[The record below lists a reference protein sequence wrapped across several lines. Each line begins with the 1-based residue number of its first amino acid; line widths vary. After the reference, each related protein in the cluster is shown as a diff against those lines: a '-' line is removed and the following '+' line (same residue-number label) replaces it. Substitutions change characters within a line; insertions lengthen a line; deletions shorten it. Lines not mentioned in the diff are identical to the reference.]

1 MGHQKSKEMSQSLL
15 FCASQSHHKIVGI
28 VSHFLQTSFTF
39 EAYAYMEKFCISR
52 RGNVLIEIHHLM
64 KRYGNNLAV
73 NDLNLTL
80 EPGHIYGFLGPNGA
94 GKSTTM
100 NIITGY
106 IGATSGEVLIN
117 GHDINKE
124 PEQAKKCIGYL
135 PEIPPLYP
143 DMTVEEYMKF
153 AAELK
158 QIDKRM
164 REVEIRQAME
174 LTKITDVKMRLIKNL
189 SKGYKQRVGLAQ
201 AVLGF
206 PEIIILDEPT
216 VGLDPKQIIEIR
228 DLMKSL
234 SKKHTVILSSHIL
247 SEVSAVCD
255 YVFIISK
262 GKLVAADTVE
272 NLEGQMSGVSEYRLL
287 LKACSQDA
295 MKLEKIQGVSACR
308 VEEAGDTR
316 NVNVTVLAKK
326 GTDVREEI
334 FYICAEE
341 NMPIL
346 QMEPVNRSLE
356 DVFLE
361 VTGEKEGSGSC

>member
-1 MGHQKSKEMSQSLL
+1 M
-15 FCASQSHHKIVGI
+15 
-28 VSHFLQTSFTF
+28 
-39 EAYAYMEKFCISR
+39 
-52 RGNVLIEIHHLM
+52 IEIHHLM

-100 NIITGY
+100 NMITGY
-106 IGATSGEVLIN
+106 IGATSGEITIN

-124 PEQAKKCIGYL
+124 PEEAKKCIGYL
-135 PEIPPLYP
+135 PEIPPLYM

-153 AAELK
+153 TAQLK
-158 QIDKRM
+158 KINKRM
-164 REVEIRQAME
+164 QDVEIRQAME
-174 LTKITDVKMRLIKNL
+174 LTKITDVKKRLIRNL

-234 SKKHTVILSSHIL
+234 SKNHTVILSSHIL

-262 GKLVAADTVE
+262 GKLVASDTVE
-272 NLEGQMSGVSEYRLL
+272 NLEGQMSGVTEYVLV

-295 MKLEKIQGVSACR
+295 MKLEAIQGVSGCR
-308 VEEAGDTR
+308 IEETADSQ
-316 NVNVTVLAKK
+316 NVKVTVLAEK

-334 FYICAEE
+334 FNVCVRE

-361 VTGEKEGSGSC
+361 VTGEKEGSESC